1 MNRNL
6 LAIAAFALATGSF
19 AQLNVSTAL
28 TPEQLVQDV
37 LVGAGVQVSN
47 VSYNGFF
54 VSQPQVGSG
63 SFTNGLTTELGLDA
77 GIILASGEAQNTAG
91 SGFDFMSDN
100 NGTGTDPDL
109 EVLANDNVND
119 RAVLEFDFVPTG
131 DSIKFNYVFGSEE
144 YPEFVGSYNDAFG
157 FFLSGPGI
165 SGPYSNGAI
174 NIAVLPDGVTPVTI
188 NNVND
193 GLNSQYYVDNSSGQ
207 YIVFDGITVTLQASA
222 QVICGETYHIKL
234 AIGDALDQAYDSG
247 VFLQAGSF
255 ASNAIPSLTS
265 STVYGDGVVAEG
277 CVPGTFTVFRPEGT
291 DSLDVTIDHTITG
304 TATGGVDFAGIPDV
318 ITIPAGQDSVVF
330 TIDGVEDG
338 VSEGPETI
346 IFSVFIVNACGDT
359 LGDSQTITIQDY
371 QPLEIQTTETLLLTC
386 DQDSIPL
393 SATFTGGYGPTT
405 MLWND
410 SLESPQFWVPGME
423 DGDYIVSVSDGCP
436 RSTEV
441 TVHVDAGCEVII
453 PNVITPNG
461 DGSNDKF
468 VVRGILGRDNQ
479 VQIWDRWGKEV
490 LNTYNYRNN
499 FGAND
504 LHDGT
509 YFYRIR
515 VLQQEYTG
523 HLTVLG
529 SKL

>member
-1 MNRNL
+1 MKRSL
-6 LAIAAFALATGSF
+6 LALAALSFATGGF
-19 AQLNVSTAL
+19 AQLIVSTSL

-37 LVGAGVQVSN
+37 LVGTGVQVSN
-47 VSYNGFF
+47 VTYNGFF

-63 SFTNGLTTELGLDA
+63 SFTNGNTTELGLPA
-77 GIILASGEAQNTAG
+77 GIILASGQAQHTADPA
-91 SGFDFMSDN
+91 SDFMSDQ
-100 NGTGTDPDL
+100 NGTGSDPDL
-109 EVLANDNVND
+109 AILASDNVND

-144 YPEFVGSYNDAFG
+144 YPEFVGSFNDAFG

-193 GLNSQYYVDNSSGQ
+193 GINSQYYVDNSSGQ
-207 YIVFDGITVTLQASA
+207 FIVFDGLTVTLQARA
-222 QVICGETYHIKL
+222 QVVCGATYHIKL
-234 AIGDALDQAYDSG
+234 AIGDALDQSYDSG

-255 ASNAIPSLTS
+255 ASNAVPSLTS
-265 STVYGDGVVAEG
+265 STVFGDGILAEG
-277 CVPGTFTVFRPEGT
+277 CLPGTFTVYRPDGT
-291 DSLDVTIDHTITG
+291 DSLNFTIEHTITG
-304 TATGGVDFAGIPDV
+304 TATNGVDYTGIPNV
-318 ITIPAGQDSVVF
+318 ITVPIGQDSVVY
-330 TIDGVEDG
+330 TVSAAEDG
-338 VSEGPETI
+338 VTEGPETI
-346 IFSVFIVNACGDT
+346 ILSVFIVNACGDT
-359 LGDSQTITIQDY
+359 LGDSQTLTIQDY
-371 QPLEIQTTETLLLTC
+371 VPLEIQTQTNILLTC

-393 SATFTGGYGPTT
+393 LAAYTGGYGPTT
-405 MLWND
+405 LLWND
-410 SLESPQFWVPGME
+410 SLANPQFWVPGQE
-423 DGDYIVSVSDGCP
+423 DGDYVVTVSDACP
-436 RSTEV
+436 RSTSA
-441 TVHVDAGCEVII
+441 TVHIDAGCVVII

-468 VVRGILGRDNQ
+468 VVKGILGRDNQ

-509 YFYRIR
+509 YFYKIR
-515 VLQQEYTG
+515 VLEKEYTG

-529 SKL
+529 SN